1 MLTDLQIASQVI
13 FEKTHSDIIKGEER
27 RIANG
32 RDGEGRE
39 EADKDNGYDT
49 SRWASVGIG
58 DSDED
63 GGYGSHSGGD
73 GRGGIFI
80 RWRYGGG
87 PRLMWRIGF

>member
-39 EADKDNGYDT
+39 EADQDNGYDT
-49 SRWASVGIG
+49 SGWASVSIG

-63 GGYGSHSGGD
+63 RGYDSHSGGD
-73 GRGGIFI
+73 GQGGILF
-80 RWRYGGG
+80 GGG
-87 PRLMWRIGF
+87 MGGSHV